1 MEAVTMSLTSA
12 AETLATGADRQLTA
26 RIGAFMSR
34 SFQGRQFGADDEIFS
49 LGFGNSL
56 FAIQLVAFV
65 EREFGIEIGS
75 EDLDMENFHSI
86 QAIANLVERKL
97 AVSAGK

>member
-1 MEAVTMSLTSA
+1 MA
-12 AETLATGADRQLTA
+12 LATAADKFATSPDRRLTE

-34 SFQGRQFGADDEIFS
+34 SFQGRQFADNDEIFS

-65 EREFGIEIGS
+65 EREFGIEIDS

-86 QAIANLVERKL
+86 QAISGLVERKL
-97 AVSAGK
+97 ARLARK

>member
-1 MEAVTMSLTSA
+1 M
-12 AETLATGADRQLTA
+12 TLATAADNVATSPDRGSIA

-34 SFQGRQFGADDEIFS
+34 SFQGRQFGETDEIFG

-75 EDLDMENFHSI
+75 EDLDMENFRCI
-86 QAIANLVERKL
+86 QAISNLVERKL
-97 AVSAGK
+97 AVSARK